1 MFDVDIFVEMVSFA
15 FSQVVATY
23 SMSVMKM
30 LNCTARLFGEKM
42 RRDHLLFPVDH
53 HGWPLSSLRYSRAE
67 MLTLCCCTVD

>member
-42 RRDHLLFPVDH
+42 RSDHVLFAIEPP
-53 HGWPLSSLRYSRAE
+53 G
-67 MLTLCCCTVD
+67 